1 MNRFFSLFNVLTFA
15 FTFLC
20 SSLLAQS
27 PDIEWQKCLGG
38 SKEDRIYCIEQ
49 TKDGG
54 FIAAG
59 STLSV
64 DGDLNSNKG
73 IKGAWLVKLHS
84 DGSIDWEK
92 TYLSDSLGKI
102 RNVRQTADGGYVAI
116 GDKTIKVDANGNVL
130 WVVGVKGFDILQS
143 KDSVYVACGDTLTA
157 TDEILV
163 RKFDSAGNIFWNFI
177 YDGGQATS
185 IKETSDGY
193 IFTGFYNY
201 DITSYGVLGKLNV
214 DGDEIYVKDEDA
226 GGINDVALTRDGNYV
241 FAGWNSTAANIKL
254 IDPTGSLIWQASDS
268 LTGSI
273 LSSIRQTTN
282 GYVTCGQGHLTSGSS
297 DMVYVR
303 NYDSAGNV
311 IWKKLLGGSNNNIGN
326 CIRQTTDGGFIIAGY
341 TNSTD
346 GDVKGNHGGYDG
358 WIVKLKGSTGIKDIL
373 QNSSIIQVYPT
384 VTKSVVNILL
394 LDNKNAS
401 MVLLN
406 SLGQRVNAEHFST
419 PYNTIDLSNYSNG
432 LYILQ
437 IYSNNNMQSYKIIKK

>member
-1 MNRFFSLFNVLTFA
+1 M
-15 FTFLC
+15 
-20 SSLLAQS
+20 
-27 PDIEWQKCLGG
+27 
-38 SKEDRIYCIEQ
+38 
-49 TKDGG
+49 
-54 FIAAG
+54 
-59 STLSV
+59 
-64 DGDLNSNKG
+64 
-73 IKGAWLVKLHS
+73 
-84 DGSIDWEK
+84 
-92 TYLSDSLGKI
+92 
-102 RNVRQTADGGYVAI
+102 
-116 GDKTIKVDANGNVL
+116 

-143 KDSVYVACGDTLTA
+143 KDGVYVACGDTLTA

-163 RKFDSAGNIFWNFI
+163 RKFDSVGNIFWNFI

-226 GGINDVALTRDGNYV
+226 GINDVAVTRDGNYV

-268 LTGSI
+268 LAGSI

-394 LDNKNAS
+394 PDNKNAS